1 MLHLFIPTSSMRIVR
16 LFLLSCIALLFPL
29 QSAIAQD
36 SFFDVFFEIDTQTGQ
51 PDNSLGGLQLPGSG
65 DFAADSFFDVFF
77 EIEIPELLDCNPCD
91 ALKAELEE
99 AQQEAEE
106 IAEDLLDS
114 RSDLSAAKAERAR
127 IGQSFE
133 DANRLLEDLTNP
145 RSWVESEGRR
155 IDTSDLRVMEAYNA
169 ELWGLYQ
176 SDLLT
181 SDEYQQRLRDGLTDA
196 ERESRKQEMIKNL
209 RNRVKELEDRLD
221 DARENE
227 EEIAEEIEELE
238 DELADVQK
246 RIADLMQK
254 LEDCLKKCLKGPV
267 DIIGD
272 YGMGQTEGP
281 GFFGGIFDWIFG
293 REPEPP
299 RDTPAVDLPIP
310 PLGMPLPPFPFPP
323 EGLGGPPII
332 LPPQQL
338 GPDIVLPPFPLILPE
353 CDECDELLQMILA
366 IEDELDEMG
375 EDLDELSNELLA
387 AQFAKSTAE
396 TDLKSAQQRLDR
408 FNNPNSWAESG
419 GRRIDSTDL
428 EIMREYNRGLWQQ
441 YRNGDLSA
449 QELEQKWEEGLPD
462 ADRERLEEQRRQ
474 QLEKEVADAKK
485 ELDEASED
493 VDALEQIISDAMDAT
508 NDLIDALE
516 DLKEEYEKCLK
527 KCMEKKEVKIGGFDV
542 LPPIFEDGFESGDTS
557 RWSSDTPPSGG
568 TVTFGDGVVIP
579 AGGSVDVNDLL
590 KKSDQFD
597 PQTGQLDLGGLKFE
611 FDDQNNLIPDG
622 GDDVSIDL
630 EPDDDKGFFCGT
642 IGLFCPEPEDTDL
655 YTFDLL
661 VDCVIERSEDSTC
674 APFDA
679 NEDGQVNLV
688 DVELVA
694 LSLKSVEPIAVDL
707 DISGMDG
714 DDTIGIPDLQLFNDC
729 LIGAPGACD
738 GLQPDVNIGGGL
750 DALTGA
756 GDFDLLL
763 GGGPGDDLL
772 LGDPL
777 DDLVGVGGLDDVGAP
792 GAPTIPD
799 DFFGP
804 GSDPFSGEVPLS
816 GGPGDDG
823 IDLLYFGTT
832 DRTVGLEWPDNDP
845 PPPPVVPEP
854 SQLSPEEVPQSV
866 RDVVAR
872 IIRDNPLGPCER
884 LIINVRRIRIGNRVS
899 YTVTATRTRDPEAC
913 PQCDKD
919 GGYSSMEECQAGCSN
934 PETCGYDGG
943 TCWECDEEDEPLKCD
958 KDGGYSSMEEC
969 QAGCP
974 NPDTCGY
981 DGGLCWDCDESD
993 DDSDLCEDIDCDDGD
1008 ECTVADTCVNGD
1020 CAGAPRNCDDQNLCT
1035 TDSCNS
1041 AVPGGCV
1048 YANNDLPCDDSDVCT
1063 LGDTCMKGSCVA
1075 GLGKLFCSDAEA
1087 CTKDECDSLTGC
1099 SHTPLVGACE
1109 DGNLCTVGD
1118 WCESGKCNA
1127 GLEQVQCDD
1136 GNPCTQDACSPELGC
1151 LFEPV
1156 ATQCDDKDACTIGD
1170 FCSNGLCI
1178 PGKDSPDCDDGNPC
1192 TANVCEPGSGCA
1204 SQPTTASC
1212 DDTNACTVGDHCLE
1226 GACMPGADALDCDD
1240 GNICSD
1246 DWCIPESGCAHT
1258 DNSVVCDDANECT
1271 EDDTCLNGICQ
1282 GSLKMC
1288 DDANPCTD
1296 DGCDPDL
1303 VGGCTHPFNDIA
1315 CEDGDPCTLGDT
1327 CADGQCQSG
1336 FGKADC
1342 DDEDPCTVDF
1352 CVQGDGCYHAPQDG
1366 LCDDGNVCSVDDYCV
1381 GGVCVGGANV
1391 CACQNHEDCADEDDG
1406 NVCNGT
1412 LICDKSAPAPV
1423 DWKCVVDLD
1432 TIVVCS
1438 KENDTTCREAQCQ
1451 SATGACLLIAVN
1463 SGGACD
1469 DGSVCSVTEQCDDG
1483 ECVGSEM
1490 LDCADDDNC
1499 TDDYCHPTAGCQHGL
1514 SPTGF
1519 PCGPP
1524 GWVCQLGQCV
1534 WEAK

>member
-1008 ECTVADTCVNGD
+1008 ECT
-1020 CAGAPRNCDDQNLCT
+1020 
-1035 TDSCNS
+1035 
-1041 AVPGGCV
+1041 
-1048 YANNDLPCDDSDVCT
+1048 
-1063 LGDTCMKGSCVA
+1063 
-1075 GLGKLFCSDAEA
+1075 E
-1087 CTKDECDSLTGC
+1087 DECDPETG
-1099 SHTPLVGACE
+1099 
-1109 DGNLCTVGD
+1109 D
-1118 WCESGKCNA
+1118 
-1127 GLEQVQCDD
+1127 
-1136 GNPCTQDACSPELGC
+1136 
-1151 LFEPV
+1151 
-1156 ATQCDDKDACTIGD
+1156 
-1170 FCSNGLCI
+1170 CI
-1178 PGKDSPDCDDGNPC
+1178 N
-1192 TANVCEPGSGCA
+1192 T
-1204 SQPTTASC
+1204 
-1212 DDTNACTVGDHCLE
+1212 L
-1226 GACMPGADALDCDD
+1226 
-1240 GNICSD
+1240 I
-1246 DWCIPESGCAHT
+1246 
-1258 DNSVVCDDANECT
+1258 
-1271 EDDTCLNGICQ
+1271 
-1282 GSLKMC
+1282 
-1288 DDANPCTD
+1288 
-1296 DGCDPDL
+1296 DGC
-1303 VGGCTHPFNDIA
+1303 G
-1315 CEDGDPCTLGDT
+1315 
-1327 CADGQCQSG
+1327 
-1336 FGKADC
+1336 
-1342 DDEDPCTVDF
+1342 DEDPIECPDISHTGIDACRNSCSHGTCEPMQGLEGCYLCRPNDFTDCPDGLDSSRQDCQRSCDGGTCTEQSSGCWG
-1352 CVQGDGCYHAPQDG
+1352 CVQNDPPPEECP
-1366 LCDDGNVCSVDDYCV
+1366 
-1381 GGVCVGGANV
+1381 
-1391 CACQNHEDCADEDDG
+1391 
-1406 NVCNGT
+1406 NGT
-1412 LICDKSAPAPV
+1412 DF
-1423 DWKCVVDLD
+1423 
-1432 TIVVCS
+1432 
-1438 KENDTTCREAQCQ
+1438 E
-1451 SATGACLLIAVN
+1451 SATPSCSICSSNECENLRTLSNGTYCLKCLE
-1463 SGGACD
+1463 
-1469 DGSVCSVTEQCDDG
+1469 SVVQEQCDSPSKTESACRSSCDG
-1483 ECVGSEM
+1483 TCVKSYTRNDGVKCY
-1490 LDCADDDNC
+1490 DCLVEDPPQC
-1499 TDDYCHPTAGCQHGL
+1499 
-1514 SPTGF
+1514 PTGSVSSCSECSGNTTCEALSDSCF
-1519 PCGPP
+1519 TCEPIVDDGPTCPSGTTSDSSTCESQCSSQGGTCVEENGCYSCVVINCPSGTYKNECPSSCANGCDVVGEQSGVKCYQCKQSCEDVCSGLGLDIAQDYTSYILGELNGYTCVSGANISVQQASSGDCECLSVPSITVDTTPPVCAGTPCGDVACGSQASCSGGENTTITVTCSWG
-1524 GWVCQLGQCV
+1524 GWEQIDEFRFRPVVGQ
-1534 WEAK
+1534 